1 MATITPIVGMCS
13 TTKKEV
19 GFQFVQEGNKLVAKG
34 SFRAY
39 GGNESSATNVSGEF
53 YTASTFR
60 CTCGNNHLYQ
70 CCSCGKFICYD
81 GSTQSKA
88 VCPNCGKKDSLP
100 NATVQGRIMCSGS
113 GSGGSADII
122 LAIDV
127 SGSMYGSRLE
137 TVKKA
142 AIEDF
147 IKKYSQSCR
156 MALISF
162 ESDVVVQSPLT
173 TDLKKIEL
181 LINKLLPGGGTTSP
195 LDTVLSDQCFSD
207 FLNASNNRY
216 LVILTD
222 GDWFGSKSV
231 HIAQANKIKAK
242 GVKILT
248 IGCSGAD
255 KHFLKKISSPDGSIT
270 TKDSGIRNAF
280 ATIAKKSSQ

>member
-39 GGNESSATNVSGEF
+39 GGDESSVTNVSGEF

-70 CCSCGKFICYD
+70 CRSCGKFICYD
-81 GSTQSKA
+81 GSTQTNA
-88 VCPNCGKKDSLP
+88 TCPSCGKKDRLP
-100 NATVQGRIMCSGS
+100 DVTEQGRIMCSGS

-122 LAIDV
+122 LAIDI
-127 SGSMYGSRLE
+127 SGSMYGYRLE

-142 AIEDF
+142 AIEEF
-147 IKKYSQSCR
+147 IKKYTQSCR

-162 ESDVVVQSPLT
+162 ETHVVVQSPLT
-173 TDLKKIEL
+173 TDLKKIEM
-181 LINKLLPGGGTTSP
+181 LIDKLSSTGGTTSP
-195 LDTVLSDQCFSD
+195 LEMVLKNQCFSD

-222 GDWFGSKSV
+222 GEWFGSKKE
-231 HIAQANKIKAK
+231 HISQANEIKAK

-248 IGCSGAD
+248 IGCTGAD

-270 TKDSGIRNAF
+270 TSDSGIRNAF